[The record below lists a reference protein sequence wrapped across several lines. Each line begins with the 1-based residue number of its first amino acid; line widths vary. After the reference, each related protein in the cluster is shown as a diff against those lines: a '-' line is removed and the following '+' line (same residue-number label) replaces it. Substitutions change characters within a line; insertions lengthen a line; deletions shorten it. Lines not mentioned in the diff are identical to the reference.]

1 MDFSLADQIAQA
13 GNLDPGS
20 TERVDAGMAYVLS
33 RAEKTGNLC
42 LEKHEFLY
50 QVRELLGKRRFSLP
64 ALAERAAELVKN
76 RQLFSFHKWV
86 YLWRT
91 GCVEGALAR
100 AVAEKLLHQGPAQ
113 PSFWREELLQVEAEL
128 GMTLNDQQRKAVLT
142 AVSSPLTIL
151 TGGPGTGKTMTQ
163 KALVSLY
170 HRVYPG
176 KTVAC
181 CAPTGRAARR
191 MEESTGVKAATIHKA
206 LKLLAGEDG
215 VFSEPEPLD
224 ADLVLVDE
232 VSMLDVYL
240 AESLFRAL
248 KPGCQLVLVG
258 DADQLPSVGPGAV
271 LRELL
276 SCGQIPVVRLTKIY
290 RQSADSPI
298 PINAALI
305 RAGNLHLEYGKD
317 FQFVECADMAC
328 SAGMM
333 EELYLRE
340 AGRFGVDNVAL
351 LSPFRKKT
359 ETGVNALNPKLREW
373 INPKA
378 PDKPEISHG
387 KRLFR
392 LGDKVMQ
399 VRNFQ
404 DISNGD
410 IGYVAAV
417 ENRED
422 GPVLKV
428 DFGEDRV
435 MEYDGSQLDL
445 LDLAYATT
453 IHKSQGSEYDS
464 VIISVQCAHSVMLNR
479 PLLYTAVTRAK
490 KRVILVGER
499 KALCAAIRRTDT
511 EHRNTQLARRI
522 LDQLEQLRE
531 E

>member
-1 MDFSLADQIAQA
+1 M
-13 GNLDPGS
+13 
-20 TERVDAGMAYVLS
+20 
-33 RAEKTGNLC
+33 
-42 LEKHEFLY
+42 
-50 QVRELLGKRRFSLP
+50 
-64 ALAERAAELVKN
+64 
-76 RQLFSFHKWV
+76 
-86 YLWRT
+86 
-91 GCVEGALAR
+91 
-100 AVAEKLLHQGPAQ
+100 
-113 PSFWREELLQVEAEL
+113 
-128 GMTLNDQQRKAVLT
+128 
-142 AVSSPLTIL
+142 
-151 TGGPGTGKTMTQ
+151 
-163 KALVSLY
+163 
-170 HRVYPG
+170 
-176 KTVAC
+176 
-181 CAPTGRAARR
+181 
-191 MEESTGVKAATIHKA
+191 
-206 LKLLAGEDG
+206 
-215 VFSEPEPLD
+215 
-224 ADLVLVDE
+224 
-232 VSMLDVYL
+232 
-240 AESLFRAL
+240 
-248 KPGCQLVLVG
+248 
-258 DADQLPSVGPGAV
+258 
-271 LRELL
+271 
-276 SCGQIPVVRLTKIY
+276 VRLTKIY

-435 MEYDGSQLDL
+435 MEYDGAQLDL